1 MILRG
6 FGSGAV
12 ISGEQGH
19 NGILFRLE
27 FDGEK
32 FFLLE
37 VWSGR
42 GVGLELL
49 EAQHE
54 DAKLGGGFEQRSSE
68 LRLGV
73 IRLGVEDEIIA

>member
-1 MILRG
+1 MG
-6 FGSGAV
+6 
-12 ISGEQGH
+12 
-19 NGILFRLE
+19 LE
-27 FDGEK
+27 LLSLENKDTMGYSSALNLTVK
-32 FFLLE
+32 SFFLLE